1 MYRIRQKMTKIEN
14 HLRKIK
20 GLENSRKKLDSYEED
35 YEAIVELYM
44 LICAHY
50 INAAL
55 HKSGKLEESKDIKH
69 NLITSF
75 LIDQFGGVNEVK
87 DAIQKL
93 ENLRPSH
100 IYGKGENGETA
111 KKAEEQYNIIKKI
124 CGKIIELGESN
135 ER

>member
-1 MYRIRQKMTKIEN
+1 MTKIEN

-20 GLENSRKKLDSYEED
+20 SLEKSRKKLDSYEND

-55 HKSGKLEESKDIKH
+55 HKLGKLEESRDIKH

-75 LIDQFGGVNEVK
+75 LIDQFDKVNEVK
-87 DAIQKL
+87 DAMQKL

-111 KKAEEQYNIIKKI
+111 KEAEEQYNTIKKI
-124 CGKIIELGESN
+124 CGKILGLDEHN
-135 ER
+135 EK

>member
-1 MYRIRQKMTKIEN
+1 MTRVEN

-20 GLENSRKKLDSYEED
+20 SLENSRKKLDSYEDD

-55 HKSGKLEESKDIKH
+55 HKSGKLEEGKDIKH

-75 LIDQFGGVNEVK
+75 LINQFDRVNEVK
-87 DAIQKL
+87 DAMQKL

-100 IYGKGENGETA
+100 IYGKGENGKIA
-111 KKAEEQYNIIKKI
+111 KEAEEQYNIIKKI
-124 CGKIIELGESN
+124 CGKILGLGESD
-135 ER
+135 EK